1 MAEFTEVCKQWRR
14 MCDSFGDKACQSY
27 RPCAEQC
34 PVGANPVCGELREAS
49 SEDIKKFESAVM
61 SWAAEHPEPVYPTW
75 RDLFERMGANIRC
88 DGTVQFQLF
97 AADKPIPAD
106 IAQKLGIEPKEG

>member
-34 PVGANPVCGELREAS
+34 PVGANPVCGELREATPD
-49 SEDIKKFESAVM
+49 DIQKFEWAVM
-61 SWAAEHPEPVYPTW
+61 AWAAEHPEPKYPSW
-75 RDLFERMGANIRC
+75 EEYLCSIGFCSYNSLSE
-88 DGTVQFQLF
+88 
-97 AADKPIPAD
+97 PIPAD
-106 IAQKLGIEPKEG
+106 IAQKLGLKPKEGTP